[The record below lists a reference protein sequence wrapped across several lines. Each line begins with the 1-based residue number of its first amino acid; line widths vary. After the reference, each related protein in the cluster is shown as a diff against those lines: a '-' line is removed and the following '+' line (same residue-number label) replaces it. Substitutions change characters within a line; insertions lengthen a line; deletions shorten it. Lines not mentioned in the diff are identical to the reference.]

1 MTLRVMIL
9 EDEPP
14 AAAQLVDALH
24 AWDPTAEV
32 VAVAQSVREAVAA
45 LRRSAEPDLVLADI
59 RLADGLSFKVF
70 EEVPLDCPVIF
81 ATAYDEHVITALEHN
96 GIDYLLKPIQPAR
109 VAQALDKYARLRQHF
124 GGRVLALARSLA
136 TNPSAS
142 ADTVPG
148 ATPRAPVAAPERVL
162 ARRGPSLIAIP
173 LADAAWFTT
182 EHKLTLL
189 VQRDGTRLIVDESLG
204 ALETR
209 LAPGQRFFR
218 ANRQFLVQVDAVASF
233 RSAGKGRLLLTLR
246 PPADDDVLVS
256 QEAAPSFR
264 AWIER

>member
-24 AWDPTAEV
+24 AWDPAAEV

-124 GGRVLALARSLA
+124 GGRVLALARTLA
-136 TNPSAS
+136 GEP
-142 ADTVPG
+142 
-148 ATPRAPVAAPERVL
+148 APAPAPERLL

-173 LADAAWFTT
+173 ITDAAWFTT